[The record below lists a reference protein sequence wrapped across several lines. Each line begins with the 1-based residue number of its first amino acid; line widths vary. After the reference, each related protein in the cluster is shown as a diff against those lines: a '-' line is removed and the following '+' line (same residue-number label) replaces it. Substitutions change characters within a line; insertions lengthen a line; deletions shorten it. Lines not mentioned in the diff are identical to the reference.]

1 MVAFSNVMGL
11 NMKFDEVKGRIIGRQ
26 KFASTGEVFADVRSE
41 ESRRL
46 VMLGKKGTISTENS
60 ALEAEFY
67 AGNVKKFE

>member
-26 KFASTGEVFADVRSE
+26 KFPSTGE

-46 VMLGKKGTISTENS
+46 VMLGKKGTISTEIY

-67 AGNVKKFE
+67 AENVKKFE